1 MRTFEGS
8 IFVPSL
14 AVSEESDSVLFY
26 SIIHESFKEVVH
38 SYLPA
43 LSLGDGEKTEIIIPY

>member
-8 IFVPSL
+8 IFIPSL

-26 SIIHESFKEVVH
+26 SIIHESFKEAVH

-43 LSLGDGEKTEIIIPY
+43 LSLGDGEKPELIIPY